1 MRGGRVIPAAYDDR
15 QLDEPDDEIDWP
27 ADALDAEAIGELVQ
41 RMYALHL
48 AERDSFDNIHAFT
61 KGERGVPSVPDEA
74 SDEVKELAKLSI
86 KNVLRLICN
95 SFAQSLS
102 VVGYRSLT
110 APENDPAWRIWQ
122 ANKMDARQAEV
133 HRPAVK
139 YGASY
144 AVVTPGVDGRK
155 PEIRCRS
162 PRQLIAVY
170 DDAVLDDWP
179 QYALETWVTT
189 KDAKPRRKGVLYDE
203 RYMYQLD
210 LGELPLTSTGRPE
223 VATKPVT
230 LRDVEDIIPHYGTE
244 DGKPVCPVV
253 RFVNDRD
260 ADDMIVGEVEPHIGM
275 QKAINCVNFDRLIVS
290 RFGAN
295 PQRVISGWTGSKNEV
310 LKASA
315 LRVWTF
321 DDPDVKAQAF
331 PPASVEPYNAVLDEM
346 VQHVVMEAQIN
357 PSQVKLVN
365 ISADALAAAEH
376 REQLKLATKRESFGE
391 SWEQVLRLAVE
402 MDSDEATSPDL
413 TAEVIWRDTEARSF
427 GAVVD
432 GIVKLAQQGV
442 PIEYLLPLVPGMTQQ
457 LIQAIKEAMRGGGVQ
472 ALVDKLL
479 AAPEVSLPDAPPV
492 DQALASADGGGGDGD
507 GAESGTGVSGGASP
521 SQ

>member
-1 MRGGRVIPAAYDDR
+1 MIPAAYDDS
-15 QLDEPDDEIDWP
+15 QLDEPDNEIDWP
-27 ADALDAEAIGELVQ
+27 EDALDAETISDVVQ
-41 RMYALHL
+41 KMYTLHL
-48 AERDSFDNIHAFT
+48 DDRGSLDRIYEFT
-61 KGERGVPSVPDEA
+61 KGKRGIPAVPDEA
-74 SDEVKELAKLSI
+74 SEEVKELARLSI
-86 KNVLRLICN
+86 KNVLRLIRN

-102 VVGYRSLT
+102 VVGYRTMS
-110 APENDPAWRIWQ
+110 AEDNDPAWQIWQ

-133 HRPAVK
+133 HRPAVQ
-139 YGASY
+139 YGVAY
-144 AVVTPGVDGRK
+144 AVVTPGTDNK

-162 PRQLIAVY
+162 PRQLLAVY
-170 DDAVLDDWP
+170 DDVVLDDWP
-179 QYALETWVTT
+179 QYALETWITN
-189 KDAKPRRKGVLYDE
+189 KDAKPRRRGVLYDE
-203 RYMYQLD
+203 RYMYLLD
-210 LGELPLTSTGRPE
+210 LGEVPTTASGQAE
-223 VATKPVT
+223 SASKPIT
-230 LRDVEDIIPHYGTE
+230 LRNVDDVIAHHGTE

-321 DDPDVKAQAF
+321 EDPEVKAQAF
-331 PPASVEPYNAVLDEM
+331 PPASIEPYNAVLDEM
-346 VQHVVMEAQIN
+346 VQHVIMEAQIS

-365 ISADALAAAEH
+365 ISAEALAAAEH

-391 SWEQVLRLAVE
+391 AWEQVLRLAVE
-402 MDSDEATSPDL
+402 MDGDDSTVPDRG
-413 TAEVIWRDTEARSF
+413 AEVLWRDTEARSF

-432 GIVKLAQQGV
+432 GIVKLAQVGV

-457 LIQAIKEAMRGGGVQ
+457 AIQAIKQAMRGGTVQ
-472 ALVDKLL
+472 TLVDKLL
-479 AAPEVSLPDAPPV
+479 ATGDPTLPDTPPI
-492 DQALASADGGGGDGD
+492 DQALDSADDSEGATGD
-507 GAESGTGVSGGASP
+507 GADSGTGVSGRPRAAE
-521 SQ
+521 

>member
-1 MRGGRVIPAAYDDR
+1 MIPAAYDDS
-15 QLDEPDDEIDWP
+15 QLAEPDDEIDWP
-27 ADALDAEAIGELVQ
+27 EDALDKEKLGELVQ
-41 RMYALHL
+41 KMYVLHL
-48 AERDSFDNIHAFT
+48 DDRSTFDRIYEFT
-61 KGERGVPSVPDEA
+61 KGKRGIPAVPDEA
-74 SDEVKELAKLSI
+74 SEEVKELAKLSV
-86 KNVLRLICN
+86 KNVLRLIRN

-102 VVGYRSLT
+102 VVGYRTMS
-110 APENDPAWRIWQ
+110 AEDNDPAWQIWQ

-133 HRPAVK
+133 HRPAVQ
-139 YGASY
+139 YGVAY
-144 AVVTPGVDGRK
+144 AVVTPGTDSK

-162 PRQLIAVY
+162 PRQLLAVY

-179 QYALETWVTT
+179 QYALETWITK
-189 KDAKPRRKGVLYDE
+189 KDAKPRRRGVLYDE
-203 RYMYQLD
+203 RYMYLLD
-210 LGELPLTSTGRPE
+210 LGEVPTTASGQVEAT
-223 VATKPVT
+223 TKPVT
-230 LRDVEDIIPHYGTE
+230 LRNVDDVIAHHGTE

-321 DDPDVKAQAF
+321 EDPEVKAQAF
-331 PPASVEPYNAVLDEM
+331 PPASIEPYNAVLDEM
-346 VQHVVMEAQIN
+346 VQHVIMEAQIS

-365 ISADALAAAEH
+365 ISAEALAAAEH

-391 SWEQVLRLAVE
+391 AWEQVLRLAVE
-402 MDSDEATSPDL
+402 MDGDDATVPDRG
-413 TAEVIWRDTEARSF
+413 AEVLWRDTEARSF

-432 GIVKLAQQGV
+432 GIVKLAQVGV

-457 LIQAIKEAMRGGGVQ
+457 AIQAIKQAMRGGTVQ
-472 ALVDKLL
+472 TLVDKLL
-479 AAPEVSLPDAPPV
+479 AAPDAPLPDAPPIDEALDSAEGKGGSSV
-492 DQALASADGGGGDGD
+492 DRADGGT
-507 GAESGTGVSGGASP
+507 AVSGGAGP
-521 SQ
+521 TQ

>member
-1 MRGGRVIPAAYDDR
+1 MRGGRVIPAAYADDS
-15 QLDEPDDEIDWP
+15 QLDDDPDGIDWP
-27 ADALDAEAIGELVQ
+27 ADALDAETIGELVQ
-41 RMYALHL
+41 GMYRLHL
-48 AERDSFDNIHAFT
+48 SERDSFDRIYEYA
-61 KGERGVPSVPDEA
+61 KGERGRPSVPDEA

-102 VVGYRSLT
+102 VVGYRSLS

-139 YGASY
+139 YGAAY
-144 AVVTPGVDGRK
+144 AVVTPGADGT

-179 QYALETWVTT
+179 QYALETWITT

-203 RYMYQLD
+203 RYMYALD
-210 LGELPLTSTGRPE
+210 LGELPLTSTGKPE
-223 VATKPVT
+223 VATKPIT
-230 LRDVEDIIPHYGTE
+230 LGDIEDVIPHYGTE
-244 DGKPVCPVV
+244 GGKPVCPVV

-331 PPASVEPYNAVLDEM
+331 PPASIEPYNAVLDEM

-402 MDSDEATSPDL
+402 MDTDTSTSSDM

-432 GIVKLAQQGV
+432 GIVKLSQAGV

-479 AAPEVSLPDAPPV
+479 AAPEVSLPDAPPI

-507 GAESGTGVSGGASP
+507 GAESGTGVSGGARP
-521 SQ
+521 PQ

>member
-1 MRGGRVIPAAYDDR
+1 MIPAAYDDS
-15 QLDEPDDEIDWP
+15 QLDEPDDEIAWP
-27 ADALDAEAIGELVQ
+27 DDALDEETLGELVQ
-41 RMYALHL
+41 KMYTLHL
-48 AERDSFDNIHAFT
+48 DDRGTLDRIYEYT
-61 KGERGVPSVPDEA
+61 KGKRGVPNVPDEA
-74 SDEVKELAKLSI
+74 SDEVKELAKLSV
-86 KNVLRLICN
+86 KNVLRLIRN

-102 VVGYRSLT
+102 VVGYRTMT
-110 APENDPAWRIWQ
+110 AQDNDPAWQIWQ
-122 ANKMDARQAEV
+122 ANKLDARQAEV
-133 HRPAVK
+133 HRPAVQ
-139 YGASY
+139 YGVAY
-144 AVVTPGVDGRK
+144 VVVTPGTDGK

-162 PRQLIAVY
+162 PRQLLAVY

-179 QYALETWVTT
+179 QYALETWITN
-189 KDAKPRRKGVLYDE
+189 KDAKPRRRGVLYDE
-203 RYMYQLD
+203 RYMYELD
-210 LGELPLTSTGRPE
+210 LGEVPTTHSGQVE
-223 VATKPVT
+223 ASTKPIT
-230 LRDVEDIIPHYGTE
+230 LRSVDDVIPHHATE

-260 ADDMIVGEVEPHIGM
+260 ADDMIVGEIEPHIGM

-321 DDPDVKAQAF
+321 EDPEVRAQAF
-331 PPASVEPYNAVLDEM
+331 PPASIEPYNAVLDEM
-346 VQHVVMEAQIN
+346 VQHVVMEAQIS

-402 MDSDEATSPDL
+402 MDGDNDTVPDRG
-413 TAEVIWRDTEARSF
+413 AEVVWRDTEARSF

-432 GIVKLAQQGV
+432 GIVKLSQAGV

-457 LIQAIKEAMRGGGVQ
+457 VIQAIKQAMRGGGVQ
-472 ALVDKLL
+472 TLVDKLL
-479 AAPEVSLPDAPPV
+479 GAPDAPLPDAPSI
-492 DQALASADGGGGDGD
+492 DQALASADSEGGGSVDR
-507 GAESGTGVSGGASP
+507 AEGGSAVSGGASP

>member
-1 MRGGRVIPAAYDDR
+1 MIPAAYDDS
-15 QLDEPDDEIDWP
+15 QLAESDDEIDWP
-27 ADALDAEAIGELVQ
+27 EDAMSVERIGELVQ
-41 RMYALHL
+41 KMYTLHL
-48 AERDSFDNIHAFT
+48 DDRQTFDRVYEYT
-61 KGERGVPSVPDEA
+61 KGRRGKPNVPDDA
-74 SDEVKELAKLSI
+74 SDEVKELANLSV
-86 KNVLRLICN
+86 KNILRLIRN

-102 VVGYRSLT
+102 VVGYRTLS
-110 APENDPAWRIWQ
+110 AEDNDPAWQIWQ

-133 HRPAVK
+133 HRPAVQ
-139 YGASY
+139 YGVAY
-144 AVVTPGVDGRK
+144 AVVTPGEDRK

-162 PRQLIAVY
+162 PRQLLAVY

-179 QYALETWVTT
+179 QYALETWITK
-189 KDAKPRRKGVLYDE
+189 KDAKPHRRGVLYDE
-203 RYMYQLD
+203 RYMYELD
-210 LGELPLTSTGRPE
+210 LGEVPMTATGQAE
-223 VATKPVT
+223 VATKPIT
-230 LRDVEDIIPHYGTE
+230 LRNVDDVIPHYGTE

-253 RFVNDRD
+253 RFINDRD

-295 PQRVISGWTGSKNEV
+295 PQRVISGWTGSKQEV

-321 DDPDVKAQAF
+321 EDPEVKAQAF

-346 VQHVVMEAQIN
+346 VQHVVMEAQIS

-365 ISADALAAAEH
+365 ISAEALAAAEH

-391 SWEQVLRLAVE
+391 AWEQVLRLAVE
-402 MDSDEATSPDL
+402 MDGDNATVPDRG
-413 TAEVIWRDTEARSF
+413 AEVLWRDTEARSF

-432 GIVKLAQQGV
+432 GIVKLAQVGV

-457 LIQAIKEAMRGGGVQ
+457 AIQAIKQAMRGGTVQ
-472 ALVDKLL
+472 TLVDKLL
-479 AAPEVSLPDAPPV
+479 AGPAVAESDAPPI
-492 DQALASADGGGGDGD
+492 DDALKSADKAGGTGDA
-507 GAESGTGVSGGASP
+507 GASGTGVSGGANP
-521 SQ
+521 AQ